1 MKKRVQAGEPVL
13 KQLWLFNQINS
24 DLHRVEKELYNFIK
38 PDFPVLEDSAVQ
50 LLEAG
55 GKRLRPAFT
64 LLAGKFYNYP
74 IDKLLPVAMAL
85 ELIHMATLVHD
96 DVVDDSMTRRG
107 RPTVK
112 AKWGNIVS
120 IATGDY
126 LLAKAL
132 ELLAQINH
140 PEVSQILAEV
150 SIEMSQGEIQQ
161 IKASYDV
168 RQNLKQY
175 YYRVKR
181 KTALLISASCKL
193 GALVSSAPRREV
205 WALGAYGHSLG
216 MAFQIVDDIL
226 DVTAEASQLGKPVG
240 GDIRQGIM
248 TLPMIIALRES
259 KESARLEELLIKFEK
274 TESEVSEAIR
284 LIKESGAIDE
294 SMRFVDLYIHKA
306 KAYLQELPNVP
317 TRKALVDLAQFIKER
332 KF

>member
-1 MKKRVQAGEPVL
+1 M

-24 DLHRVEKELYNFIK
+24 DLQRVEKELHAYIET
-38 PDFPVLEDSAVQ
+38 DFPVLDQSAVQ

-64 LLAGKFYNYP
+64 LLAGKFYGYP

-96 DVVDDSMTRRG
+96 DVVDASTTRRG

-140 PEVSQILAEV
+140 PDVSRILAEV
-150 SIEMSQGEIQQ
+150 SVEMSQGEIQQ
-161 IKASYDV
+161 IKASNDIN
-168 RQNLKQY
+168 QNLKQY
-175 YYRVKR
+175 YYRIKR
-181 KTALLISASCKL
+181 KTAMLISASCKL
-193 GALVSSAPRREV
+193 GAIVSSAPRREV
-205 WALGAYGHSLG
+205 WALGAYGHALG
-216 MAFQIVDDIL
+216 MAFQVVDDVL
-226 DVTAEASQLGKPVG
+226 DVTAEASELGKPVG

-248 TLPMIIALRES
+248 TLPLILALSRSKEKDQLREILT
-259 KESARLEELLIKFEK
+259 KTEK
-274 TESEVSEAIR
+274 TDGEVTEAIR
-284 LIKESGAIDE
+284 MIKESGAIED
-294 SMRFVDLYIHKA
+294 SMRYVDLYINKA
-306 KAYLQELPNVP
+306 NTRLQELPNVP
-317 TRKALVDLAQFIKER
+317 TRKALVELASFVKAR

>member
-1 MKKRVQAGEPVL
+1 M

-24 DLHRVEKELYNFIK
+24 DLQRVEKELHAFVQT
-38 PDFPVLEDSAVQ
+38 DFPILEESSVL

-64 LLAGKFYNYP
+64 LLAGKFYSYP

-96 DVVDDSMTRRG
+96 DVVDASTTRRG

-120 IATGDY
+120 VATGDY
-126 LLAKAL
+126 LLAKSL

-161 IKASYDV
+161 IRASYDV
-168 RQNLKQY
+168 EQNLKQY
-175 YYRVKR
+175 YYRIKR

-193 GALVSSAPRREV
+193 GAIVTEAPRREV
-205 WALGAYGHSLG
+205 WALGAYGHALG
-216 MAFQIVDDIL
+216 MAFQIVDDVL
-226 DVTAEASQLGKPVG
+226 DVTAEAAELGKPVG

-248 TLPMIIALRES
+248 TLPMILAIKLSAN
-259 KESARLEELLIKFEK
+259 KERLKTLLAKQDKTEEEVAETIKLIK
-274 TESEVSEAIR
+274 A
-284 LIKESGAIDE
+284 SGAIEE
-294 SMRFVDLYIHKA
+294 SMRFVDLYIAKA
-306 KAYLQELPNVP
+306 KGYLHGLPNVP
-317 TRKALVDLAQFIKER
+317 TRKAFIDLAQFIKER

>member
-1 MKKRVQAGEPVL
+1 M

-24 DLHRVEKELYNFIK
+24 DLHRVEKELYAFVK
-38 PDFPVLEDSAVQ
+38 TDFPVLEESSVH

-64 LLAGKFYNYP
+64 LLAGKFYGYP
-74 IDKLLPVAMAL
+74 INKLLPVAMAL

-96 DVVDDSMTRRG
+96 DVVDDSTTRRG

-120 IATGDY
+120 VATGDY
-126 LLAKAL
+126 LLAKSL
-132 ELLAQINH
+132 ELIAKIDH
-140 PEVSQILAEV
+140 PEVSRILAEV

-161 IKASYDV
+161 IKASFDV

-193 GALVSSAPRREV
+193 GALVSSAPPREV
-205 WALGAYGHSLG
+205 WALGAYGHALG

-240 GDIRQGIM
+240 GDIHQGIM
-248 TLPMIIALRES
+248 TLPMILALKNSINSTRLRELLA
-259 KESARLEELLIKFEK
+259 KEEK
-274 TESEVSEAIR
+274 TEMEISEAIQ
-284 LIKESGAIDE
+284 LIKDSGAIDE
-294 SMRFVDLYIHKA
+294 SMKYVDLYIYKA

-317 TRKALVDLAQFIKER
+317 TRKALEDLAQFIKER

>member
-1 MKKRVQAGEPVL
+1 L

-24 DLHRVEKELYNFIK
+24 DLNRVEKELHEFIRT
-38 PDFPVLEDSAVQ
+38 DFPVLEESSVQ

-64 LLAGKFYNYP
+64 LLAGKFYGYP
-74 IDKLLPVAMAL
+74 IEKLLPVAMAL

-96 DVVDDSMTRRG
+96 DVVDDSKTRRG

-120 IATGDY
+120 VATGDY
-126 LLAKAL
+126 LLAKSL
-132 ELLAQINH
+132 ELIARIDH
-140 PEVSQILAEV
+140 PQVSRILAEV
-150 SIEMSQGEIQQ
+150 SVEMSQGEIQQ

-168 RQNLKQY
+168 HQNLKQY
-175 YYRVKR
+175 YYRIKR

-193 GALVSSAPRREV
+193 GALVSSAPKREV

-226 DVTAEASQLGKPVG
+226 DVTAEASELGKPVG
-240 GDIRQGIM
+240 GDILQGIM
-248 TLPMIIALRES
+248 TLPMILALKNSENPV
-259 KESARLEELLIKFEK
+259 RLKELLAKEEK
-274 TESEVSEAIR
+274 TTEEVSETIQ
-284 LIKESGAIDE
+284 LIKNSGAIDE
-294 SMRFVDLYIHKA
+294 SMRFVDLYISKA
-306 KAYLQELPNVP
+306 KAYLQELPNIP
-317 TRKALVDLAQFIKER
+317 TRKALEDLAQFIKER

>member
-1 MKKRVQAGEPVL
+1 MKKRVQAGEPAL

-24 DLHRVEKELYNFIK
+24 DLHRVEKELHAFIK
-38 PDFPVLEDSAVQ
+38 TDFPILEESSVQ

-64 LLAGKFYNYP
+64 LLAGKFYGYQ
-74 IDKLLPVAMAL
+74 IEKLLPVAMSL

-96 DVVDDSMTRRG
+96 DVVDDSKTRRG

-120 IATGDY
+120 VATGDY
-126 LLAKAL
+126 LLAKSL
-132 ELLAQINH
+132 ELIAQIDH
-140 PEVSQILAEV
+140 PEVSRILAEV
-150 SIEMSQGEIQQ
+150 SIDMSQGEIQQ
-161 IKASYDV
+161 IRASYDV
-168 RQNLKQY
+168 NQNLKQY

-193 GALVSSAPRREV
+193 GALVSSAPKRQV
-205 WALGAYGHSLG
+205 WALGSYGHALG

-240 GDIRQGIM
+240 GDVQQGIM
-248 TLPMIIALRES
+248 TLPMILALKMS
-259 KESARLEELLIKFEK
+259 NDSPHLKDLLAKVEK
-274 TESEVSEAIR
+274 SPEEVSQVLGI
-284 LIKESGAIDE
+284 IKESGAIEE
-294 SMRFVDLYIHKA
+294 SMRFVDLYVYKA
-306 KAYLQELPNVP
+306 KAYLQELPNIP
-317 TRKALVDLAQFIKER
+317 TRKALEDLAQFIRDR

>member
-1 MKKRVQAGEPVL
+1 M

-24 DLHRVEKELYNFIK
+24 DLQRVEKELHAYIET
-38 PDFPVLEDSAVQ
+38 DFPVLDQSAVQ

-64 LLAGKFYNYP
+64 LLAGKFYGYP

-96 DVVDDSMTRRG
+96 DVVDASTTRRG

-140 PEVSQILAEV
+140 PDVSRILAEV
-150 SIEMSQGEIQQ
+150 SVEMSQGEIQQ
-161 IKASYDV
+161 IKASNDIN
-168 RQNLKQY
+168 QNLKQY
-175 YYRVKR
+175 YYRIKR
-181 KTALLISASCKL
+181 KTAMLISASCKL
-193 GALVSSAPRREV
+193 GAIVSSAPRREV
-205 WALGAYGHSLG
+205 WALGAYGHALG
-216 MAFQIVDDIL
+216 MAFQVVDDVL
-226 DVTAEASQLGKPVG
+226 DVTAEASELGKPVG

-248 TLPMIIALRES
+248 TLPLILALSRSKEKDQLREILT
-259 KESARLEELLIKFEK
+259 KTEK
-274 TESEVSEAIR
+274 TDGEVAEAIR
-284 LIKESGAIDE
+284 MIKESGAIED
-294 SMRFVDLYIHKA
+294 SMHYVDLYINKA
-306 KAYLQELPNVP
+306 NTHLQELPNVP
-317 TRKALVDLAQFIKER
+317 TRKALVELASFIKAR